1 MVHKLFL
8 RRPCI
13 FADIRPPENKENRVK
28 LSCGAFCLMHSQ
40 AEILVK
46 MDKLHDA
53 SGVVSWVL
61 EQKPF
66 DVKAAQHLANI
77 YGLSQQHKQV

>member
-1 MVHKLFL
+1 MSLVAQVRGMKRLRFL
-8 RRPCI
+8 EI
-13 FADIRPPENKENRVK
+13 IYFT
-28 LSCGAFCLMHSQ
+28 CLQ

-53 SGVVSWVL
+53 SRIVSWIL

-66 DVKAAQHLANI
+66 NVKAAQHLANI
-77 YGLSQQHKQV
+77 YGLSQQHIQVSHHLHNF